1 MNRKFLA
8 WGVVFAGAAALWFIA
23 PKSGVVGAEGD
34 KDPVL
39 ERTRRE
45 VRLLDDVYKT
55 AVVLITKHY
64 VNESSDLSA
73 GQAAK
78 ALFAGIK
85 EKGWHEAR
93 LVDATGDPLV
103 KSNAPQ
109 DGFEKEA
116 VKRLKANEPYYD
128 QVIEEDGK
136 KFLRA
141 ATPVP
146 VVMEKCV
153 MCHENYRNNKGIIG
167 ILHYKLPLV
176 Q

>member
-1 MNRKFLA
+1 MNRKFVAL
-8 WGVVFAGAAALWFIA
+8 GAV
-23 PKSGVVGAEGD
+23 VVGAVALLFASSRQGVIGAEGA

-45 VRLLDDVYKT
+45 VRLLDDIYKT

>member
-1 MNRKFLA
+1 M
-8 WGVVFAGAAALWFIA
+8 
-23 PKSGVVGAEGD
+23 VGAEGD

-93 LVDATGDPLV
+93 LVDATGEPLV
-103 KSNAPQ
+103 KANAPQ
-109 DGFEKEA
+109 PGFEQEA

-136 KFLRA
+136 KFLPRRDAGAGRDGEVRYVPRELSQQQGNHRHPALQAAARA
-141 ATPVP
+141 
-146 VVMEKCV
+146 VVAFV
-153 MCHENYRNNKGIIG
+153 TFVGR
-167 ILHYKLPLV
+167 
-176 Q
+176 QQA